1 MAVNGD
7 AADIVRKAEAG
18 VICPPEDES
27 GIADAMV
34 ALAESSRDEL
44 EAMGQRGR
52 RFYLDEMSLD
62 IGGRHMDRVLR
73 DVGGG
78 PAT

>member
-1 MAVNGD
+1 VNGD

-18 VICPPEDES
+18 VTCPPEDES
-27 GIADAMV
+27 RIADAMV
-34 ALAESSRDEL
+34 TLAESSRDEL

-62 IGGRHMDRVLR
+62 IGGRYMDRLLR
-73 DVGGG
+73 DVGGA
-78 PAT
+78 PAAT